1 MWRYLQKCIIDIGID
16 FTLGGCKWKEITETE
31 EIITIFLFSDSL
43 ASCIE
48 GDVRLLTDE
57 GFQDYYNVYEND
69 DIYYNKDALT
79 RGRVEVCINGTYGT
93 ICDDSWDNQDASVV
107 CRQLGFS
114 TYGGQI
120 YVYLSL
126 WSCMAAM

>member
-1 MWRYLQKCIIDIGID
+1 MRNYCSLSSVSN
-16 FTLGGCKWKEITETE
+16 T
-31 EIITIFLFSDSL
+31 L
-43 ASCIE
+43 ASCVE

-57 GFQDYYNVYEND
+57 GFQDYYNIYEND

-93 ICDDSWDNQDASVV
+93 VCDDSWDNRDASVV

-114 TYGGQI
+114 PFGELI
-120 YVYLSL
+120 YV
-126 WSCMAAM
+126 

>member
-1 MWRYLQKCIIDIGID
+1 MCVD

-31 EIITIFLFSDSL
+31 EIITIFLLSDSL

-79 RGRVEVCINGTYGT
+79 RGRVEVCINRTYGT

-114 TYGGQI
+114 SYGG
-120 YVYLSL
+120 
-126 WSCMAAM
+126 